1 MATLILKVSDKL
13 FLRDPQDTELGR
25 KIIEFSIELI
35 EEMGFEQFTFKK
47 LAKRIAST
55 EASVYRY
62 FENKHRLLVY
72 LVSWYWTW
80 VEYLIDY
87 QIHNLDDPAQK
98 LRIALRVLVESRRN
112 DPASIHVDEEL
123 LHRIVIAESPKL
135 YLTKQV
141 STIGKEGA
149 FKAYETLCQ
158 RIAKL
163 VQAYAPN
170 YPYALSLV
178 STLVGAVHEQ
188 LFFSEHLPT
197 LTEVRADP
205 ENPTDLLQYLENLT
219 FSVLDK
225 HATT

>member
-55 EASVYRY
+55 EASIYRY

-80 VEYLIDY
+80 VDYLIDY
-87 QIHNLDDPAQK
+87 QTHNLSDPAQK
-98 LRIALRVLVESRRN
+98 LRIALRVLMESRRN

-141 STIGKEGA
+141 DAIGKEGA

-158 RIAKL
+158 RIADL
-163 VQAYAPN
+163 VEAYAPG

-188 LFFSEHLPT
+188 LFFSEHLPN
-197 LTEVRADP
+197 LTAVRADP
-205 ENPTDLLQYLENLT
+205 DNPKELLQYLEGLT

-225 HATT
+225 FAGK